1 MLKPLLQ
8 SQELIRAINESDL
21 IKSYCGIPS
30 DWKDIS
36 KVTKNSVHRH
46 LGNGT
51 YNAVFRS
58 SNVYEDRVYAN
69 MLLALG
75 KEGVLGHLEKRFG
88 LKDRIWNEYYM
99 SKSEFKPSLLN
110 YATTTT
116 FHSDQNPETTTF
128 DGYALRSVT
137 SETWSTI
144 RSGAGNTSDDS
155 DVQMQVRITAHGSTS
170 NRFIIISR
178 GKSLFDTSSIGATK
192 VINSA
197 KMYLTPTIGGDDF
210 LLSLSIVS
218 CTTASNTAIADSDYN
233 VSTFGSTKLASD
245 YAISSM
251 TDNVQFSM
259 NLNASGLS
267 NISKTGVSKF
277 GFMLNKDAENS
288 QPTWVASYDSRLI
301 LYTAEQANPDYPGLE
316 VTYSDPTHQN
326 ILLMGVG

>member
-8 SQELIRAINESDL
+8 SQELIKAINQSDL

-30 DWKDIS
+30 DWKNI
-36 KVTKNSVHRH
+36 TKITRNSAHRH

-51 YNAVFRS
+51 YNAIFRAKDS
-58 SNVYEDRVYAN
+58 YEDKVYTD
-69 MLLALG
+69 MVLALG
-75 KEGVLGHLEKRFG
+75 KEGVLKHLEKRFG
-88 LKDRIWNEYYM
+88 LKEKIWNEFYL
-99 SKSEFKPSLLN
+99 SKNEFVPKLIN

-116 FHSDQNPETTTF
+116 YHSDQNPETTTF
-128 DGYALRSVT
+128 DGYAMRSVT

-144 RSGAGNTSDDS
+144 RSGAGSASDDS
-155 DVQMQVRITAHGSTS
+155 DVQMQVRITAHASTS

-178 GKSLFDTSSIGATK
+178 CKSLFDTSSIGSTK

-218 CTTASNTAIADSDYN
+218 CTTASNTAIANSDYN

-259 NLNASGLS
+259 DLNASGLS

-288 QPTWVASYDSRLI
+288 QPTWAAGYDTRLI
-301 LYTAEQANPDYPGLE
+301 LYTAEQADPDYPGLE

-326 ILLMGVG
+326 LLLMGVG